1 MKKDVIGRLSDKG
14 SVPVENATNAIDNQI
29 SKLQRMNTEKVN
41 PLIGRLEDFKIA
53 IQNQDIGTLEELRK
67 VLGDSMG
74 EQDMVAA
81 RSLGEKAS
89 SNIYGALK
97 EDFGKF
103 IKENGERR
111 DLNKWQV
118 ANKQL
123 SNMMGEVKTGA
134 LKSTLKRGDATPEA
148 VRSML
153 FSKKPSEIRTLYK
166 NLSTE
171 GRKNAQMALLHE
183 ALEKSGGI
191 DNISPDKFLNN
202 LNKLSKQTDIFFTG
216 EDKKVVNGLSKAL
229 SITKRAGEFS
239 ANPPTGV
246 QLSIPI
252 GAAVL
257 ADVMGGAGA
266 ATATGATVGL
276 AARAFESAAVRN
288 ALIALS
294 DAKLGSV
301 AEQNAVNALLLGA
314 LTSQEEKK

>member
-41 PLIGRLEDFKIA
+41 PLIGRLEDFKTA

-166 NLSTE
+166 NLSPE

-191 DNISPDKFLNN
+191 DNISPDRFLNN

-246 QLSIPI
+246 QLSIP
-252 GAAVL
+252 AAVL

-294 DAKLGSV
+294 DAKLDSV